1 MITTIQPMNT
11 KDLAGEKGRASK
23 GIRAAIARLIR
34 RRSVVDIV
42 ERFQTK
48 HALQEEGEMMNF
60 HPSMNGADVSGASN
74 KNGMAKIARNTEP
87 TPTHGAVIVGRL
99 RVSG

>member
-1 MITTIQPMNT
+1 MITTIRPMNT
-11 KDLAGEKGRASK
+11 ENLAGKDAGGPK

-60 HPSMNGADVSGASN
+60 HPSTNGANASRASYT
-74 KNGMAKIARNTEP
+74 NGMATARNTEP
-87 TPTHGAVIVGRL
+87 SPIPGATIVGRL